1 MSEGAH
7 PTRKRRERPTWGRD
21 IRRARVA
28 LELTQAQLGRRMGM
42 VGGGQAICRWE
53 GNHSR
58 PRPRQR
64 EALLAAMGALNPA
77 VAAQLA
83 AVFAAKSGPPGEP
96 STGGARVTGT
106 RRAATANESP
116 APSPSAQPAADIAL
130 ELALLRM
137 ADELDVPARRLRVSA
152 LNFLEALR
160 AARIGIDD
168 IHVHLAEWTARTE

>member
-1 MSEGAH
+1 MSEGAR
-7 PTRKRRERPTWGRD
+7 PRRKRGERPTWGRD

-28 LELTQAQLGRRMGM
+28 LELTQEQLGRRMGM
-42 VGGGQAICRWE
+42 SGGGQAICRWE

-64 EALLAAMGALNPA
+64 DALLAAMGALNPA

-83 AVFAAKSGPPGEP
+83 AVFAAKSGSPGEP
-96 STGGARVTGT
+96 STSAARATEM
-106 RRAATANESP
+106 RRAATPNESP
-116 APSPSAQPAADIAL
+116 VPSPSVQPAADIAL

-137 ADELDVPARRLRVSA
+137 ADELDVPARRLRASA
-152 LNFLEALR
+152 LHFLEALR

-168 IHVHLAEWTARTE
+168 VHARVAAWTARTE